1 MQNVPI
7 HKGHAQPE
15 AVRLHASQGSTYP
28 AEPRNLLLTKH
39 ENKYVYNWQ

>member
-15 AVRLHASQGSTYP
+15 AVRLHASQGSWVCGSI
-28 AEPRNLLLTKH
+28 LLEMTVSIT
-39 ENKYVYNWQ
+39 NII